1 MKVFNIF
8 PLTIVKD
15 KIIIDENDRKILVDE
30 IKKMKLEENN
40 AGHTN
45 YAWTGDTKGYEFLFQ
60 TLFSMTCHQKY
71 QNQSKIIYKHLK

>member
-15 KIIIDENDRKILVDE
+15 KIIIDENDRKILV
-30 IKKMKLEENN
+30 
-40 AGHTN
+40 
-45 YAWTGDTKGYEFLFQ
+45 
-60 TLFSMTCHQKY
+60 SMTCHQKY